1 MVDAKITISHKSRR
15 KHQLKEF
22 DSQNCCK
29 LGHCLSFSG
38 HNQDKN
44 VLNLCLQRE
53 NTTIL
58 MPLNVQIGKSNII
71 WMGFPKGTEFCISQA
86 NLALANLTLLFVSAM
101 LRIKV
106 CPRLLSTVIYVHD
119 PIAPFPRRQN

>member
-1 MVDAKITISHKSRR
+1 M
-15 KHQLKEF
+15 
-22 DSQNCCK
+22 
-29 LGHCLSFSG
+29 
-38 HNQDKN
+38 
-44 VLNLCLQRE
+44 LNLCLQRE

-71 WMGFPKGTEFCISQA
+71 WMGFPKGTEFYISQA
-86 NLALANLTLLFVSAM
+86 NLALGNLLGNLLFVSAM